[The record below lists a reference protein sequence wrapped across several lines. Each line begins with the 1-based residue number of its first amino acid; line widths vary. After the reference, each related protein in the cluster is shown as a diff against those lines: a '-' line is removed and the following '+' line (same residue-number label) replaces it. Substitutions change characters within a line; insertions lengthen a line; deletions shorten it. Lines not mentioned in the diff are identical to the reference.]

1 MTDDELN
8 QLVDLVLDKLIE
20 KSQSPK
26 WHQYNT
32 KMTIGELLKGQLPF
46 KETEEE
52 FLVGELARLT
62 TLMHMYEGN
71 EEYMKAAIIKRRLE
85 IVQNKL
91 DNLDDTTQGDV
102 GPQI

>member
-1 MTDDELN
+1 MKSDNNNMTEDELN
-8 QLVDLVLDKLIE
+8 ILADKVLDILIE
-20 KSQSPK
+20 KSASPK

-32 KMTIGELLKGQLPF
+32 PMTIGELIKGQLPF

-71 EEYMKAAIIKRRLE
+71 EEYMKAAIIKRKLD
-85 IVQNKL
+85 IIQNKL
-91 DNLDDTTQGDV
+91 NNL
-102 GPQI
+102 